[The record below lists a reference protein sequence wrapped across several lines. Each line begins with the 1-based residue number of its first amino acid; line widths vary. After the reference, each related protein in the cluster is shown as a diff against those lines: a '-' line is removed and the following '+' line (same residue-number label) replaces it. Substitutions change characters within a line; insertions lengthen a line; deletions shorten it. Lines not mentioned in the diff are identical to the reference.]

1 MVLMPPN
8 QNEYQFILDPS
19 NGASGGP
26 AFLQDPKKRSII
38 TVLFVS
44 IILLIVF
51 IVIAIIAS
59 LGGRSTSAI
68 VDVAA
73 YQTELVRIS
82 TLGLADAKD
91 SSVRAQT
98 ATLQAFMQS
107 DLSKTTSFLASKGKK
122 LEPTD
127 TALRRDSSVDENLA
141 SAALRNRFEEE
152 LISSLQSTS
161 SAYRVSLESAL
172 NSSSNTEETALLQ
185 IALKNVVVFEGTL

>member
-1 MVLMPPN
+1 MPPN

-19 NGASGGP
+19 NGVNGGP
-26 AFLQDPKKRSII
+26 AILQDPKKRNII
-38 TVLFVS
+38 AVLFVS
-44 IILLIVF
+44 VILLLVF
-51 IVIAIIAS
+51 TAIAIIAS

-82 TLGLADAKD
+82 TLGLADAKEP
-91 SSVRAQT
+91 SVRAQA

-107 DLSKTTSFLASKGKK
+107 DLSKTTSFLASSGKK

-127 TALRRDSSVDENLA
+127 AVLRRDSSIDENLA

-152 LISSLQSTS
+152 LLSSLQSKS
-161 SAYRVSLESAL
+161 SAYRVSLQSAL
-172 NSSSNTEETALLQ
+172 NNSSSTEETALLQ
-185 IALKNVVVFEGTL
+185 TALKNVVVFEGTL